1 MTIAATIK
9 PQTGAPIRVQ
19 LIDDSAVVRGLTR
32 RWDLAALWLHWRLCP
47 GIQGGQWRDSTR
59 AGVSRLSRVGSEV
72 RILP

>member
-32 RWDLAALWLHWRLCP
+32 RWLTGVDGIELVVVSTDGRDKSASGHNYP
-47 GIQGGQWRDSTR
+47 GC
-59 AGVSRLSRVGSEV
+59 
-72 RILP
+72 